1 MKAEVLNIENLNFE
15 ITMARLSKIKMMMTV
30 VAAGALLCAIGCGG
44 SGSSATQQS
53 SSNTVTSSGN
63 NVLSISVNAGPAGNY
78 ANGAFASVTVCT
90 PGTTT
95 CQAIDGILVD
105 TGSSGL
111 RILSSALSTT
121 LTQQKAADGNPVVE
135 CLPFVSGYT
144 WGPVQTADVTLGSE
158 TASSVPIQVISE
170 TDYPVPTACSDFGTS
185 QNSLSALGANGILG
199 VGNFPE
205 DCGDACVSTGSAN
218 PKLYYECPASGCTVV
233 GEALTNQVANP
244 VALFATDNNG
254 VIIELPVANAPEATL
269 TGSLVF
275 GIGTESN
282 NALGSAKVYSVDDY
296 GNFIT
301 SYKNQSYNQSFIDS
315 GSNGLYFLNSTTA
328 GITACSD
335 ANFFYCPSTTE
346 NLSATTAGSTGS
358 PSSTIDFSVG
368 NADDMFNSNPN
379 ANVFPELAG
388 PNSLDGFDWGLPFF
402 YGRNVFTAIYGKS
415 TPGGTGPYW
424 AY

>member
-1 MKAEVLNIENLNFE
+1 
-15 ITMARLSKIKMMMTV
+15 MMTV
-30 VAAGALLCAIGCGG
+30 VAGAAVMCTIGCGG
-44 SGSSATQQS
+44 GSSSATQQS
-53 SSNTVTSSGN
+53 SNTVTTSGN
-63 NVLSISVNAGPAGNY
+63 NVLSISVNSGPLGNY
-78 ANGAFASVTVCT
+78 ANGAFANVTVCT
-90 PGTTT
+90 PGTST
-95 CQAIDGILVD
+95 CQTIDGILVD

-144 WGPVQTADVTLGSE
+144 WGPVQTADVQLGGE
-158 TASSVPIQVISE
+158 TASSVPIQIISE
-170 TDYPVPTACSDFGTS
+170 SDYPLPTACSDFGTS
-185 QNSLSALGANGILG
+185 ENSLSALGANGILG

-205 DCGDACVSTGSAN
+205 DCGDACVTTGSSN
-218 PKLYYECPASGCTVV
+218 PSLYYECPASGCTVV
-233 GEALTNQVANP
+233 GEALANQVANP

-254 VIIELPVANAPEATL
+254 VIIELPAASAPEVTL

-301 SYKNQSYNQSFIDS
+301 SYSNQTYNQSFIDS
-315 GSNGLYFLNSTTA
+315 GSNGLYFLDSTVT
-328 GITACSD
+328 GIPACSD
-335 ANFFYCPSTTE
+335 ANYFYCPSSTE
-346 NLSATTAGSTGS
+346 NLSATTSGSTGS
-358 PSSTIDFSVG
+358 PSTSISFSVG

-388 PNSLDGFDWGLPFF
+388 PNSIDGFDWGLPFF

-415 TPGGTGPYW
+415 TSGGTGPYW